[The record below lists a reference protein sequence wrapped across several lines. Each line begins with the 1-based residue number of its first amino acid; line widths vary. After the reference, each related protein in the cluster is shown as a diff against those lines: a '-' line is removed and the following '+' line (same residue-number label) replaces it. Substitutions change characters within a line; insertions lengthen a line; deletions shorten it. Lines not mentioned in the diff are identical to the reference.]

1 MRGVE
6 EDEVGLDFEGV
17 WVGVLVG
24 WGCGMG
30 GKGEL
35 TEDFAGKIL
44 AGGAGEVDG

>member
-17 WVGVLVG
+17 WVGGLVG
-24 WGCGMG
+24 WGCGRRG
-30 GKGEL
+30 GGL